1 MVESPTKLKQ
11 LRNGTSSVAGQDT
24 LVLYNTMSR
33 SKQEFR
39 SREKGIV
46 KIFTCGPSIY
56 RRPHIGNYRSFM
68 YEDILVKYL
77 EYLGYEVRRTINF
90 TDVEDK
96 TISEATDQKTT
107 IQKITREVEGHFFG
121 EAELLQ
127 LKLPDEIP
135 RASTSIESAVHLI
148 NTLIDKGYAYWHE
161 GNVFFDPLKKK
172 DFGKLFRL
180 DMSRWP
186 DHKVRFKRDTYNGNR
201 WNLGDFILWHG
212 AANAVGAVWDTPLGR
227 GRPSWNIQDP
237 AMIVQTLGEQIDI
250 NCGGI
255 DNIYRHHDYNIALM
269 EAYSGKPF
277 ANYFLHGAHLIVDG
291 RAMSKSRGNILYPAD
306 VLSGGFKPYHLR
318 FFLYYTHFK
327 KKLNYTAEGFRKT
340 SDYLDGIRALVS
352 RLIKPAGGDKS
363 SSVHADIEKLV
374 ADVEPVFR
382 ARVND
387 NLSVGAAV
395 DGVVQLLESIDRGAG
410 GSPLPE
416 KSAKDLEASLR
427 RIDTV
432 LGTIFA

>member
-1 MVESPTKLKQ
+1 
-11 LRNGTSSVAGQDT
+11 
-24 LVLYNTMSR
+24 
-33 SKQEFR
+33 
-39 SREKGIV
+39 
-46 KIFTCGPSIY
+46 
-56 RRPHIGNYRSFM
+56 
-68 YEDILVKYL
+68 
-77 EYLGYEVRRTINF
+77 
-90 TDVEDK
+90 
-96 TISEATDQKTT
+96 
-107 IQKITREVEGHFFG
+107 
-121 EAELLQ
+121 
-127 LKLPDEIP
+127 
-135 RASTSIESAVHLI
+135 
-148 NTLIDKGYAYWHE
+148 
-161 GNVFFDPLKKK
+161 
-172 DFGKLFRL
+172 
-180 DMSRWP
+180 
-186 DHKVRFKRDTYNGNR
+186 
-201 WNLGDFILWHG
+201 
-212 AANAVGAVWDTPLGR
+212 
-227 GRPSWNIQDP
+227 
-237 AMIVQTLGEQIDI
+237 
-250 NCGGI
+250 
-255 DNIYRHHDYNIALM
+255 
-269 EAYSGKPF
+269 
-277 ANYFLHGAHLIVDG
+277 
-291 RAMSKSRGNILYPAD
+291 

-432 LGTIFA
+432 LGTIFT